1 MKIKN
6 HLKGSN
12 LYQTLIDM
20 REKKS
25 INIAKFKTFLS
36 LTFIIQMKKSITSTI
51 LKMIFPQ
58 IKALAGFF
66 KDHSIFISKKENT

>member
-51 LKMIFPQ
+51 
-58 IKALAGFF
+58 
-66 KDHSIFISKKENT
+66 